1 MISENNSSSFHVNNS
16 QNLMITNQLPI
27 SGKKNSIQKIK
38 TEIKNNY
45 IQEPLEKYES
55 QVFPLEKEL
64 FENLNLEWG
73 EDIISEN
80 IPLIEDKNY
89 RIFFTD

>member
-38 TEIKNNY
+38 TEIKDDY

-73 EDIISEN
+73 EDII
-80 IPLIEDKNY
+80 
-89 RIFFTD
+89 RIS

>member
-16 QNLMITNQLPI
+16 QNLMITNQLPL

-38 TEIKNNY
+38 TELKSNY

-55 QVFPLEKEL
+55 QVIPLEKEL
-64 FENLNLEWG
+64 FANLNLVWG

-89 RIFFTD
+89 